1 MTKKKA
7 WLLTGGAVGLLA
19 ALYLGV
25 YAFTGDKIARGT
37 TIAGVDVGGMTAE
50 QARVALRD
58 LDEAQQSLTLTA
70 SGASITVAPVEAG
83 LSIDVEASVDQVATG
98 RSLDPRDLWSYLAG
112 GTDEPAQVT
121 TDDEL
126 LSGTIGSL
134 ADQVDDPGVEAGIRF
149 TKQGKAIASYPEPG
163 RAVDV
168 LAGKE
173 LLVAAYAK
181 QDVGSVQV
189 PVEMVTPDITTEAV
203 DQALQDFAEP
213 AMSAPVVFRIAG
225 DRVKLEPRAY
235 AAALSMQA
243 ADDALEPALNKKALR
258 KVVDEAMDAVS
269 LDPRDATVQIVD
281 GKPQV
286 VPGKTGVTYD
296 PQAVLDGFLD
306 LVARPPGDRVLKV
319 PTKIR
324 TPDYTA
330 DQVRELGIK
339 EVVSEFTTEFPYA
352 EYRNINIGRAAE
364 LIDGTVLKPGETF
377 SLNQTVGERTAEN
390 GFTKGFIISNGVFKQ
405 DLGGGVSQVATTTF
419 NAAFFAGLKDVEH
432 KPHSF
437 YIDRY
442 PVGREATVA
451 WPTVDL
457 RFTNDTPYGILIQAW
472 RTNSTPST
480 QGTMNVRMWSTK
492 YWKIEATESARYN
505 FTSPATRRI
514 AGPDCEP
521 NVGYGGFDIDVYR
534 WFYKP
539 GSDKVVRK
547 ETMHTH
553 YTPADTVICT
563 G

>member
-1 MTKKKA
+1 M
-7 WLLTGGAVGLLA
+7 
-19 ALYLGV
+19 

-306 LVARPPGDRVLKV
+306 LVARPRGSG
-319 PTKIR
+319 
-324 TPDYTA
+324 A
-330 DQVRELGIK
+330 
-339 EVVSEFTTEFPYA
+339 
-352 EYRNINIGRAAE
+352 
-364 LIDGTVLKPGETF
+364 
-377 SLNQTVGERTAEN
+377 
-390 GFTKGFIISNGVFKQ
+390 
-405 DLGGGVSQVATTTF
+405 
-419 NAAFFAGLKDVEH
+419 
-432 KPHSF
+432 
-437 YIDRY
+437 
-442 PVGREATVA
+442 
-451 WPTVDL
+451 
-457 RFTNDTPYGILIQAW
+457 
-472 RTNSTPST
+472 
-480 QGTMNVRMWSTK
+480 
-492 YWKIEATESARYN
+492 ESAHED
-505 FTSPATRRI
+505 
-514 AGPDCEP
+514 PDP
-521 NVGYGGFDIDVYR
+521 R
-534 WFYKP
+534 LH
-539 GSDKVVRK
+539 R
-547 ETMHTH
+547 
-553 YTPADTVICT
+553 
-563 G
+563 